1 MELVKLAF
9 KLGSKLSKCLVFS
22 FIEPNKILIYSSQK
36 NVLVNY
42 HAYEDIRLKHW
53 FSRQIS
59 IGIITVNPPEVRPVF
74 ALSTRGLKLIT
85 LPT

>member
-1 MELVKLAF
+1 MENFFFENDVIEELNWYVYKFFRTKMELVKLAF

-22 FIEPNKILIYSSQK
+22 FIKPNKILIYSSQK

-53 FSRQIS
+53 FSR
-59 IGIITVNPPEVRPVF
+59 
-74 ALSTRGLKLIT
+74 
-85 LPT
+85 